1 MINGLKRQFGQS
13 VMNTITLSLAAILIV
28 SLLSIFTTYWITE
41 LGDKDAQAIN
51 LSGTLRMQTYR
62 IALSISQDNDATA
75 QQQIE
80 ELRKT
85 WDLPLLTHLK
95 DADISDEVSN
105 RYTQASNHWKLI
117 IEPQLIYA
125 LQLPYHEVKP
135 VITTLIPLLD
145 KQIALTNAL
154 VTEFQQNAEA
164 RIIRLRA
171 IQIIGFFTIV
181 FVGSLAFYF
190 TRERIEK
197 PLKELTAAA
206 DKYRQGELDHRLHL
220 ESRDE
225 FALLAEIFNLMGDSL
240 QANYAQLEA
249 RVEQRT
255 EDLRRQTQALA
266 FLLKTSRQIMNAYH
280 QPVNHKEVISELS
293 KIIDHSGIGLCLF
306 TKTGDQPYYHIG
318 NRTTPD
324 CSKKDCGECKHKVK
338 FGPNKGE
345 SEHQYNIGR
354 DEHQYGILSIKEPH
368 LLKHSNWANQ
378 LIMSTADQIA
388 LALSLAEQKSLDKK
402 VATLDERTVIAR
414 ELHDSLAQALSYLKI
429 QVTRLQKTCDKKD

>member
-293 KIIDHSGIGLCLF
+293 KIIDHSGIELYRF
-306 TKTGDQPYYHIG
+306 TKTG
-318 NRTTPD
+318 
-324 CSKKDCGECKHKVK
+324 
-338 FGPNKGE
+338 
-345 SEHQYNIGR
+345 
-354 DEHQYGILSIKEPH
+354 
-368 LLKHSNWANQ
+368 
-378 LIMSTADQIA
+378 
-388 LALSLAEQKSLDKK
+388 
-402 VATLDERTVIAR
+402 
-414 ELHDSLAQALSYLKI
+414 
-429 QVTRLQKTCDKKD
+429 